1 MGDHLQDVFDYVVGD
16 DSSEMAKIKA
26 EHAYALHALEREIAI
41 CAKTQKQND
50 ALVKAIQDIKQA
62 TINGR
67 VCDDVAWFDTIT
79 TLHDFCDQVL
89 ASVGTPGDSQ

>member
-16 DSSEMAKIKA
+16 DRSEMAKIKA

-50 ALVKAIQDIKQA
+50 ALVDLVQTLLDNEPDYPIADNGATVLDGWREQA
-62 TINGR
+62 KRVLGR
-67 VCDDVAWFDTIT
+67 VGNAGGG
-79 TLHDFCDQVL
+79 
-89 ASVGTPGDSQ
+89 S